1 MLLMNLMSKKET
13 EEAIELLQEKFAMS
27 KDRYGLSDTRTI
39 ELNRQLTLYINHL
52 EKLITQS
59 NKISNENS

>member
-13 EEAIELLQEKFAMS
+13 EEAIELLQEKFTMS
-27 KDRYGLSDTRTI
+27 KDRYGLSDTRTV
-39 ELNRQLTLYINHL
+39 ELNRQLTLYIKHL